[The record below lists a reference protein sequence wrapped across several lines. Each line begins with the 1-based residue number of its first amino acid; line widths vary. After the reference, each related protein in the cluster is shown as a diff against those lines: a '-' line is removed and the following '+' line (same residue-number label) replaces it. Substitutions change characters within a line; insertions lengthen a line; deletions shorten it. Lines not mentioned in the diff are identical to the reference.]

1 MMDWFEYNQFG
12 NLSNGPNGDPD
23 SDGFSNKQENELGQE
38 ANIKDSVQD
47 GGISSRISGDVY
59 SSFRLIIHQAIYN
72 LVRPPFTL
80 KNLGELVGALIP
92 TDPDHDRGDTYQI
105 SIWMEMDQPTDK
117 FSLSGL
123 DLITTAP
130 LSIELFNK
138 LTRER

>member
-47 GGISSRISGDVY
+47 GEFLPEFQAMFY

-80 KNLGELVGALIP
+80 KNLLE
-92 TDPDHDRGDTYQI
+92 
-105 SIWMEMDQPTDK
+105 
-117 FSLSGL
+117 
-123 DLITTAP
+123 
-130 LSIELFNK
+130 N
-138 LTRER
+138 